1 MSFFLARGGGSIE
14 LFALE
19 RDRQPREITFVEVRV
34 LRQQRIKFNKLTA
47 CYRLLGLL
55 WNVTGEG
62 GKRLLNLL
70 NLSKQRG
77 K

>member
-1 MSFFLARGGGSIE
+1 M
-14 LFALE
+14 FALE
-19 RDRQPREITFVEVRV
+19 RDGHPREITFVEVRV
-34 LRQQRIKFNKLTA
+34 LRQQRIRFKKLTA
-47 CYRLLGLL
+47 YYRLLSLL
-55 WNVTGEG
+55 WNVSGEG